1 MKFKTLLLL
10 VLSLGLVASGF
21 SQTLLDPN
29 QFVNTQITGPGVY
42 KVEAGKA
49 YAFDGRID
57 LTFEI
62 AIEGP
67 NNGWIKDDPTPAVLV
82 NTPAEDGTSRQF
94 FEIKEGGSLTIK
106 NLMFSGVHSNGE
118 LVGTF
123 IANTAGHG
131 YTAENVAFAD
141 WKDFA
146 FRNQGEGLNIKI
158 TDCVFIN
165 GVRTTYSPW
174 GGFPMRMD
182 VAGEYVLVE
191 NNTVVNSGRLLAN
204 SGPFF
209 NATVHEI
216 HNTYLNSTKA
226 GHEQRAYQMIQANN
240 IFYNYDFIGHNP
252 SGNTY
257 DSYFTTWN
265 YFHDAANDLD
275 KISLFLGSNLF
286 YRDQAILDWFAADTF
301 EAGLLWEHAAVDSFV
316 TIDDNYTIGTNYA
329 DYDPGFTMPPGNT
342 AAIVQFI
349 DEYWHPETQGEW
361 PDWRIASPVTW
372 NADGLP
378 EITAWPPAVDLSYSN
393 AALMEA
399 GTDGLPLGDLNWFP
413 AKKAI
418 YETNRD
424 QYVLALQDSV
434 RNAKA
439 VYVPGSATPMWT
451 PSNPRVL
458 SVSGEIIIPTE
469 TTLYHNYPNPFNPE
483 TTIEFN
489 LAKSGRTTL
498 EVYNVMGQRVA
509 TLVNGQLN
517 SGLHRFTFD
526 ATQFA
531 TGVYI
536 YKLTSGNVTQVKKM
550 MFLK

>member
-1 MKFKTLLLL
+1 
-10 VLSLGLVASGF
+10 
-21 SQTLLDPN
+21 
-29 QFVNTQITGPGVY
+29 
-42 KVEAGKA
+42 
-49 YAFDGRID
+49 
-57 LTFEI
+57 
-62 AIEGP
+62 
-67 NNGWIKDDPTPAVLV
+67 
-82 NTPAEDGTSRQF
+82 
-94 FEIKEGGSLTIK
+94 
-106 NLMFSGVHSNGE
+106 
-118 LVGTF
+118 
-123 IANTAGHG
+123 
-131 YTAENVAFAD
+131 
-141 WKDFA
+141 
-146 FRNQGEGLNIKI
+146 
-158 TDCVFIN
+158 
-165 GVRTTYSPW
+165 
-174 GGFPMRMD
+174 
-182 VAGEYVLVE
+182 
-191 NNTVVNSGRLLAN
+191 
-204 SGPFF
+204 
-209 NATVHEI
+209 
-216 HNTYLNSTKA
+216 
-226 GHEQRAYQMIQANN
+226 
-240 IFYNYDFIGHNP
+240 
-252 SGNTY
+252 
-257 DSYFTTWN
+257 
-265 YFHDAANDLD
+265 
-275 KISLFLGSNLF
+275 
-286 YRDQAILDWFAADTF
+286 
-301 EAGLLWEHAAVDSFV
+301 
-316 TIDDNYTIGTNYA
+316 
-329 DYDPGFTMPPGNT
+329 
-342 AAIVQFI
+342 
-349 DEYWHPETQGEW
+349 
-361 PDWRIASPVTW
+361 
-372 NADGLP
+372 
-378 EITAWPPAVDLSYSN
+378 TAWPPAVDLSYSN